1 MHTPLQPEAVQPI
14 PPLFKVAGFLEGILM
29 KRRKRVENSER
40 NKLHVTKHD
49 LERATAD
56 GLYAKRLQERGVN
69 PFKLFL
75 ELNEIAEKTHR
86 VGTNKREQ

>member
-1 MHTPLQPEAVQPI
+1 
-14 PPLFKVAGFLEGILM
+14 M

-40 NKLHVTKHD
+40 NKLHATKHD

-69 PFKLFL
+69 TFKLFL

-86 VGTNKREQ
+86 TGANKKEQ